1 MKPAMRLISTTLVSL
16 IASLFICL
24 PVLAVPQIPSSFY
37 GTVKV
42 NGANVPDGTSVQ
54 ALIDGTVYADVLTQ
68 TYQGDSVYA
77 LNVTGDDTDTTVKDG
92 GREGDTVQFKIGG
105 ILASQTGVWHSGTN
119 VVINLTASS
128 TSPIAT
134 PVATLTPVPTQTAIP
149 TLKPTTIPPT
159 LTKPATAIP
168 PTLTKPAAATATT
181 VVQASPAPP
190 TASQATLIPTSPV
203 EPSLA
208 ATQPLLS
215 TSVSSEANQPAPT
228 STRSENT
235 PSKSSSSLVTIAVVV
250 MVILVVVMIIG
261 YTIMSNREKK

>member
-1 MKPAMRLISTTLVSL
+1 MKPAMRLICTTLISL

-24 PVLAVPQIPSSFY
+24 PALAFPQIPSSFY

-119 VVINLTASS
+119 VVLNLTASS

-149 TLKPTTIPPT
+149 TMKPTSIPPT
-159 LTKPATAIP
+159 LTR
-168 PTLTKPAAATATT
+168 PAAATATT
-181 VVQASPAPP
+181 VVQASPVPP
-190 TASQATLIPTSPV
+190 TASQASLIPTSPV

-208 ATQPLLS
+208 ATQPILL
-215 TSVSSEANQPAPT
+215 TPVSSGASQPQPTHTKTANPPAKN
-228 STRSENT
+228 SG
-235 PSKSSSSLVTIAVVV
+235 SLVTVAVVV
-250 MVILVVVMIIG
+250 MVILVVAMIVG
-261 YTIMSNREKK
+261 YIFMANREKKI

>member
-1 MKPAMRLISTTLVSL
+1 MKHGIRIACITLINL

-42 NGANVPDGTSVQ
+42 NGANVPDGTAVQ
-54 ALIDGTVYADVLTQ
+54 ALIDGKVYAEVLTQ

-105 ILASQTGVWHSGTN
+105 VLASQTGVWHSGTN
-119 VVINLTASS
+119 VTLNLTASS

-134 PVATLTPVPTQTAIP
+134 PLATLTPVPTQTAIP

-159 LTKPATAIP
+159 LTKPATA
-168 PTLTKPAAATATT
+168 TATT
-181 VVQASPAPP
+181 AVQPSAVPP
-190 TASQATLIPTSPV
+190 TASQAALTPTPPAG
-203 EPSLA
+203 PSLA
-208 ATQPLLS
+208 ATQSLQS
-215 TSVSSEANQPAPT
+215 TPVSTGTKLTTPT
-228 STRSENT
+228 STGSGT
-235 PSKSSSSLVTIAVVV
+235 KPGKSSGSLVTVAVVV
-250 MVILVVVMIIG
+250 MVILVLAMIVGYIVMA
-261 YTIMSNREKK
+261 NREKKN